1 MTYDEALE
9 QTKEPKDN
17 LLLFTLDYT
26 QVLLPYD
33 QGLVLLEC
41 LKNAEALES
50 TYNTE
55 HTKIKNFDG
64 SSVKMG
70 LFSYKQYQD
79 IKVAQLMGITYKD
92 LLEGKNV

>member
-1 MTYDEALE
+1 MTYDEALAQA
-9 QTKEPKDN
+9 QTNKPS

-26 QVLLPYD
+26 QVLLPYED
-33 QGLVLLEC
+33 GLRLFEC

-79 IKVAQLMGITYKD
+79 IKVAQLMGISYKE
-92 LLEGKNV
+92 LLEGNK

>member
-1 MTYDEALE
+1 MTYDEALAQA
-9 QTKEPKDN
+9 QTNKPN

-26 QVLLPYD
+26 QVLLPYED
-33 QGLVLLEC
+33 GLRLFEC

-64 SSVKMG
+64 SNVKMG

-79 IKVAQLMGITYKD
+79 IKVAQLMGISYKE
-92 LLEGKNV
+92 LLEGKNI

>member
-1 MTYDEALE
+1 MTYDEALAQA
-9 QTKEPKDN
+9 QTNKPN
-17 LLLFTLDYT
+17 LLLLTLDYS
-26 QVLLPYD
+26 QILLPYED
-33 QGLVLLEC
+33 GLRLFEY
-41 LKNAEALES
+41 LKNAEALEA

-79 IKVAQLMGITYKD
+79 IKVAQLMGITYKE
-92 LLEGKNV
+92 LLEGKNI

>member
-33 QGLVLLEC
+33 QVLVLLGC

-79 IKVAQLMGITYKD
+79 IKVAQLMGISYKE
-92 LLEGKNV
+92 LLEGNK

>member
-9 QTKEPKDN
+9 QTKEQKDN

-41 LKNAEALES
+41 LKNAEALKYA
-50 TYNTE
+50 YNTE
-55 HTKIKNFDG
+55 HTKIETFDG
-64 SSVKMG
+64 SNAKIG

-79 IKVAQLMGITYKD
+79 IKVAQLMGISYKE
-92 LLEGKNV
+92 LLERNK

>member
-9 QTKEPKDN
+9 QTQINKPN
-17 LLLFTLDYT
+17 LLMLTLDYT
-26 QVLLPYD
+26 QVVLPYEE
-33 QGLVLLEC
+33 GLKLMEC

-79 IKVAQLMGITYKD
+79 IKVAQLMGISYKE
-92 LLEGKNV
+92 LLEGTK

>member
-33 QGLVLLEC
+33 QGLALLEC

-50 TYNTE
+50 TYNT
-55 HTKIKNFDG
+55 
-64 SSVKMG
+64 
-70 LFSYKQYQD
+70 
-79 IKVAQLMGITYKD
+79 
-92 LLEGKNV
+92 

>member
-9 QTKEPKDN
+9 QAQTNKPN
-17 LLLFTLDYT
+17 LLLVTLDYT
-26 QVLLPYD
+26 QVLLPYED
-33 QGLVLLEC
+33 GLRLFEC

-50 TYNTE
+50 TYNSE

-64 SSVKMG
+64 SNVKMG

-79 IKVAQLMGITYKD
+79 IKVAQLMGITYKE
-92 LLEGKNV
+92 LLEGNK